1 VPVAPLQQ
9 ASNPLAATNQ
19 IGDEDA
25 LSSLTTL
32 WHLHSISKKGR
43 IACINRRD
51 EPRRFKVATT
61 SHDA

>member
-1 VPVAPLQQ
+1 MPVAPLQQ

-32 WHLHSISKKGR
+32 WLLHSIS
-43 IACINRRD
+43 
-51 EPRRFKVATT
+51 
-61 SHDA
+61 